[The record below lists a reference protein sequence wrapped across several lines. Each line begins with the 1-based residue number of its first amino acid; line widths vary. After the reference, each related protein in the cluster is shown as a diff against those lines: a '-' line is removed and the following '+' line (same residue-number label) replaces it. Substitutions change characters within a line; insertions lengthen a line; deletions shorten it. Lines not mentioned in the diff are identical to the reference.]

1 MKKTKI
7 LAALLAASLCA
18 GMIAGCSKGDS
29 KSDRDSDSRTDVE
42 QNDKDSGKDDDE
54 DGDVI
59 GSVDEVETEVPAE
72 EEAGEVAYEIKSMNY
87 RFHPI
92 TETDNNRTDAH
103 YQISAFVCLEVY
115 NPNDFEIYIGP
126 SQIDLLANGTIIGY
140 ASEANKLND
149 LFMNAVYS
157 QIFIP
162 AGETGLVWANY
173 DFVYTD
179 KATSTK
185 QFYTAEDIS
194 ARMQELNEAEITVDA
209 RLVVE
214 KSRKGDPDLH
224 VPYKEYKV
232 LSSEFYFEG
241 TKSQNKKLV
250 LEGTA
255 EEFDPDYAHIVAIF
269 YDKEGNVLS
278 AVSRDFENY
287 WAYMDDGQF
296 VFNVAF
302 DYYMVSLTEEDQ
314 VDHYDIVIA
323 GSYANW

>member
-59 GSVDEVETEVPAE
+59 GSVDEVETEAPAE

-140 ASEANKLND
+140 ASEAIKLNHF
-149 LFMNAVYS
+149 LS
-157 QIFIP
+157 GQITILYIQIKQHLP
-162 AGETGLVWANY
+162 SSSILL
-173 DFVYTD
+173 
-179 KATSTK
+179 KTS
-185 QFYTAEDIS
+185 A
-194 ARMQELNEAEITVDA
+194 QECRSLMKL
-209 RLVVE
+209 R
-214 KSRKGDPDLH
+214 SR
-224 VPYKEYKV
+224 
-232 LSSEFYFEG
+232 
-241 TKSQNKKLV
+241 
-250 LEGTA
+250 
-255 EEFDPDYAHIVAIF
+255 
-269 YDKEGNVLS
+269 
-278 AVSRDFENY
+278 
-287 WAYMDDGQF
+287 
-296 VFNVAF
+296 
-302 DYYMVSLTEEDQ
+302 
-314 VDHYDIVIA
+314 
-323 GSYANW
+323 